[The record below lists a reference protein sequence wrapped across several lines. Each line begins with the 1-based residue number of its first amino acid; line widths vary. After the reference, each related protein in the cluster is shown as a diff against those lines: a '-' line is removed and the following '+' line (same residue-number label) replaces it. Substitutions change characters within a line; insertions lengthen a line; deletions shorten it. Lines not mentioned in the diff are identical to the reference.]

1 MGLQEVSTQYG
12 VLAMTKGF
20 SIVINMLASIALM
33 ADNAFAL
40 VLSFTIL
47 WVLLSRPNSPLHS
60 ITSMM
65 CAFATGCALLWL
77 CQLVIR
83 VVADRFRAR
92 NDLRWSVLWQ
102 DAFCAFFKLRH
113 LGHWWAGH
121 HWLTVAGQLSGRSRV
136 KKAEG
141 RHPGQPTDRAA
152 ASRCPIAT
160 RVAPVGT
167 GNMRAGHKQ
176 ASGPDSSL
184 RSACVMGGRAA
195 TCL

>member
-1 MGLQEVSTQYG
+1 MGPQEVSTQYG

-83 VVADRFRAR
+83 VVAGRFRAR
-92 NDLRWSVLWQ
+92 NDLRWSVL
-102 DAFCAFFKLRH
+102 
-113 LGHWWAGH
+113 
-121 HWLTVAGQLSGRSRV
+121 
-136 KKAEG
+136 
-141 RHPGQPTDRAA
+141 
-152 ASRCPIAT
+152 
-160 RVAPVGT
+160 
-167 GNMRAGHKQ
+167 
-176 ASGPDSSL
+176 
-184 RSACVMGGRAA
+184 
-195 TCL
+195 